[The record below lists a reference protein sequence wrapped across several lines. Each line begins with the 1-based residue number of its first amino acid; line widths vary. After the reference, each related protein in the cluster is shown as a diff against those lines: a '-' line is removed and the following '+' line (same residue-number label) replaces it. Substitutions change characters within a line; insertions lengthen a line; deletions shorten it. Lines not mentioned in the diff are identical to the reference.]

1 MNRLTVWVLLLG
13 MLFFS
18 LAIAWEQPDC
28 AASMACRSTK
38 TLPAYFESL
47 M

>member
-1 MNRLTVWVLLLG
+1 MNRLTVWLLLVG
-13 MLFFS
+13 LLVCS